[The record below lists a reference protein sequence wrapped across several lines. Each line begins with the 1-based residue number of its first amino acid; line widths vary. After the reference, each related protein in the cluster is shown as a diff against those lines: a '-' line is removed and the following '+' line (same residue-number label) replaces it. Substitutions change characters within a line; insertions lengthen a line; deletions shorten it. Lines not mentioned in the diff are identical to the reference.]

1 MKDIVDHA
9 QVEFGPRMEANILLA
24 LLAPKKGA
32 GSAATGY
39 ASLGGRAGLILF
51 LDHAGANQVGEEL
64 VKKNKKKKL
73 KTHRGAAKRFKI
85 TSTGKIMR
93 WHSGKRHLLGT
104 KKPRR
109 MRKLANAVVV
119 NPSNVREHPARI
131 AVRHRVVFVA
141 ARMCEG
147 FLPCQAERN
156 GCLSAGA
163 AAFLNY

>member
-1 MKDIVDHA
+1 V
-9 QVEFGPRMEANILLA
+9 GPRQRVLRNLRR
-24 LLAPKKGA
+24 
-32 GSAATGY
+32 AAK
-39 ASLGGRAGLILF
+39 LKHL
-51 LDHAGANQVGEEL
+51 QEEEI

-119 NPSNVREHPARI
+119 NPSNVPN
-131 AVRHRVVFVA
+131 VRRA
-141 ARMCEG
+141 
-147 FLPCQAERN
+147 LPY
-156 GCLSAGA
+156 GLK
-163 AAFLNY
+163 